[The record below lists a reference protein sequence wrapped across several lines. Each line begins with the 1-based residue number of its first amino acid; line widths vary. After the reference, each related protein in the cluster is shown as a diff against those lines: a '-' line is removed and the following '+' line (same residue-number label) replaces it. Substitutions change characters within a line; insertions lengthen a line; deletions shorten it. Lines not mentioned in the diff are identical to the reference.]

1 LGGFKINNKYFSKT
15 LSFIQVLFLVQACS
29 YKTKIDSNYYCRQ
42 LKVSCI
48 QSNKVVNFKTSK
60 GDFEVKL
67 VGKDNPVTVSNFLE
81 NIYNNIYENK
91 KFYKIINYPQIR
103 FIHGGI
109 NPENKSYMERKQ
121 NLNKTSPTIPLE
133 IKFKEEIKPRYNYQ
147 IKNPSETVNLVNTF
161 ESGSIAMVKSGKNK
175 SSSTEFFFVTTKIP
189 ELDGRYSIFGKIIKG
204 LDVLEKINKED
215 YIKAVQISN

>member
-1 LGGFKINNKYFSKT
+1 M
-15 LSFIQVLFLVQACS
+15 VQACS
-29 YKTKIDSNYYCRQ
+29 YKSKIDSNYYCQ
-42 LKVSCI
+42 KFKFTCT
-48 QSNKVVNFKTSK
+48 QSNKIVNFKTTK
-60 GDFEVKL
+60 GNFEVKL
-67 VGKDNPVTVSNFLE
+67 FGKDNPVTVSNFLE
-81 NIYNNIYENK
+81 NINNNIYVNQ
-91 KFYKIINYPQIR
+91 KFYKIINYPQIS

-109 NPENKSYMERKQ
+109 NPENKSYIERKL

>member
-1 LGGFKINNKYFSKT
+1 
-15 LSFIQVLFLVQACS
+15 LVQACS
-29 YKTKIDSNYYCRQ
+29 YKSKIDSNYYCQ
-42 LKVSCI
+42 KLKLSCI

-60 GDFEVKL
+60 GDFKVKL
-67 VGKDNPVTVSNFLE
+67 FGKDNPVTVSNFLE
-81 NIYNNIYENK
+81 NIDNNIYENK

-103 FIHGGI
+103 FIHGGV
-109 NPENKSYMERKQ
+109 NPEDYSYMERKL

-147 IKNPSETVNLVNTF
+147 INNPNETGNLVNTF
-161 ESGSIAMVKSGKNK
+161 DSGSIAMVKSGNNK
-175 SSSTEFFFVTTKIP
+175 SSSTEFFFVTSKIP

-204 LDVLEKINKED
+204 IDVLKKIKKED

>member
-1 LGGFKINNKYFSKT
+1 
-15 LSFIQVLFLVQACS
+15 LVQACS
-29 YKTKIDSNYYCRQ
+29 YKSKIDSNYYCQ
-42 LKVSCI
+42 KLKFSCI

-67 VGKDNPVTVSNFLE
+67 FGKDNPVTVSNFLE
-81 NIYNNIYENK
+81 NIDNNIYVNQ
-91 KFYKIINYPQIR
+91 KFYKIINYPQMK
-103 FIHGGI
+103 FIHGGV
-109 NPENKSYMERKQ
+109 NPENETYIERKQ
-121 NLNKTSPTIPLE
+121 NFNKTSPLIPLE

-147 IKNPSETVNLVNTF
+147 IKNPSETENLVNTF

-175 SSSTEFFFVTTKIP
+175 SSSTEFFFVTSKIP

-215 YIKAVQISN
+215 YIKTVQISN

>member
-1 LGGFKINNKYFSKT
+1 M
-15 LSFIQVLFLVQACS
+15 FLVQACS
-29 YKTKIDSNYYCRQ
+29 YKSKIDSNYYCQ
-42 LKVSCI
+42 KLKFSCI

-67 VGKDNPVTVSNFLE
+67 FGKDNPVTVSNFLE
-81 NIYNNIYENK
+81 NIDNNIYENK
-91 KFYKIINYPQIR
+91 KFYKVINYPQIR
-103 FIHGGI
+103 FIHGGV
-109 NPENKSYMERKQ
+109 NPENKSYTERKQ

-133 IKFKEEIKPRYNYQ
+133 IKFKEEVKPRYNYQ
-147 IKNPSETVNLVNTF
+147 IKNPGETVNLVNTF
-161 ESGSIAMVKSGKNK
+161 ESGSIAMVKSGKEK

-215 YIKAVQISN
+215 YIKTVQISN

>member
-1 LGGFKINNKYFSKT
+1 M
-15 LSFIQVLFLVQACS
+15 VQACS
-29 YKTKIDSNYYCRQ
+29 YKNKIDSNYYCQ
-42 LKVSCI
+42 KLKFSCI

-67 VGKDNPVTVSNFLE
+67 FGKDNPVTVTNFLE
-81 NIYNNIYENK
+81 NLDNNIYENK

-103 FIHGGI
+103 FIHGGV
-109 NPENKSYMERKQ
+109 NPENKSYMERKL

-147 IKNPSETVNLVNTF
+147 IKNPSETVNLVITF

-215 YIKAVQISN
+215 YIKTVQISN

>member
-1 LGGFKINNKYFSKT
+1 M
-15 LSFIQVLFLVQACS
+15 VQACS
-29 YKTKIDSNYYCRQ
+29 YKSKIDSNYYCQ
-42 LKVSCI
+42 KLKFSCI
-48 QSNKVVNFKTSK
+48 KGNKVVNFKTSK
-60 GDFEVKL
+60 GDFAVKL
-67 VGKDNPVTVSNFLE
+67 FGKDNPVTVSNFLE
-81 NIYNNIYENK
+81 NIENNIYVNQ

-103 FIHGGI
+103 FIHGGV
-109 NPENKSYMERKQ
+109 NPENKSYTERKQ

>member
-1 LGGFKINNKYFSKT
+1 
-15 LSFIQVLFLVQACS
+15 LVQACG
-29 YKTKIDSNYYCRQ
+29 YKSKFDSNYYCQ
-42 LKVSCI
+42 KLKFSCI
-48 QSNKVVNFKTSK
+48 QSNKLVNFKTSK

-67 VGKDNPVTVSNFLE
+67 FGKDNPVTVSNFLE
-81 NIYNNIYENK
+81 NIDNNIYENK
-91 KFYKIINYPQIR
+91 KFYKIINYPQIS
-103 FIHGGI
+103 FIHGGV
-109 NPENKSYMERKQ
+109 NPENKSYIERKQ

>member
-1 LGGFKINNKYFSKT
+1 M
-15 LSFIQVLFLVQACS
+15 FLVQACS
-29 YKTKIDSNYYCRQ
+29 YKSKIDSNYYCQ
-42 LKVSCI
+42 KLKFSCI

-67 VGKDNPVTVSNFLE
+67 FGKDNPVTVSNFLE
-81 NIYNNIYENK
+81 NIENNIYVNQ
-91 KFYKIINYPQIR
+91 KFYKIINFAQIR
-103 FIHGGI
+103 FIHGGVK
-109 NPENKSYMERKQ
+109 PENKLYIEPKQ
-121 NLNKTSPTIPLE
+121 NFNKTTPSIPLE

-147 IKNPSETVNLVNTF
+147 IKNPNETEKLVTTF